1 MSEKVINISGT
12 HNRYMIKKYN
22 TFEEKKIYRYISK
35 KWDFDNKYYL
45 HSEQLNLLNK
55 NGIKCFENENDKNE
69 NDKNEND
76 KNENIWSLMNKEIC
90 NKISSYKHQD
100 IIKKLFDKEKFISRS
115 DVLEQMKECQMTC
128 YYCKTQVCILYEK
141 PRENNQ
147 WTVDRIDNNYGHN
160 NNNYYISC
168 LDCNLK
174 RGIQNDQKFKFT
186 KQLNIKKV

>member
-1 MSEKVINISGT
+1 MSEKVINISGI

-22 TFEEKKIYRYISK
+22 TFEEKKIYRYISE

-55 NGIKCFENENDKNE
+55 SDINCFE
-69 NDKNEND
+69 
-76 KNENIWSLMNKEIC
+76 NENIWSLMNKEIC

-100 IIKKLFDKEKFISRS
+100 IIKKIFDKEKFISRS
-115 DVLEQMKECQMTC
+115 DVLEKMKECQLTC
-128 YYCKTQVCILYEK
+128 YYCKTYVCILYEK
-141 PRENNQ
+141 LRENNQ

-174 RGIQNDQKFKFT
+174 RGRQNDQNFKFT